1 MQIINFFLLDNKNLC
16 VRAITG
22 ATYARGPWF
31 GYEGNFTYHWDNHFR
46 TTNTYAF
53 SFKLHAN
60 FQAKSKS
67 SLGYVFGAFLNQQV
81 TLAGYV
87 IHFLISGV
95 IFTFLSNKRFLPG
108 VYSSIYK

>member
-1 MQIINFFLLDNKNLC
+1 MINKTKCNRLKIQIRHFFLLDNKSLC

-22 ATYARGPWF
+22 ATYARGPRF
-31 GYEGNFTYHWDNHFR
+31 GYEGNFTYQWDNHFR

-53 SFKLHAN
+53 SFKLHAY

-67 SLGYVFGAFLNQQV
+67 SKGYVFGTFLHQQV
-81 TLAGYV
+81 TLVGYV

-95 IFTFLSNKRFLPG
+95 IFTFLSN
-108 VYSSIYK
+108 